1 MNLFYS
7 IFYRETETYEL
18 ITHPLNSQQQQQQPS
33 TLASLNDL
41 QMNPNTETYEP
52 TTHALNSQWQQQQ
65 QQSTS
70 ASLNDPPNE
79 SKHLVNEIIFW
90 SKTAVYITK

>member
-18 ITHPLNSQQQQQQPS
+18 ITHPLNSQQQQQPS
-33 TLASLNDL
+33 TSVSLNDL

-52 TTHALNSQWQQQQ
+52 TTHALNSQQQQQ
-65 QQSTS
+65 QQPSTS
-70 ASLNDPPNE
+70 ASLNDP
-79 SKHLVNEIIFW
+79 
-90 SKTAVYITK
+90 